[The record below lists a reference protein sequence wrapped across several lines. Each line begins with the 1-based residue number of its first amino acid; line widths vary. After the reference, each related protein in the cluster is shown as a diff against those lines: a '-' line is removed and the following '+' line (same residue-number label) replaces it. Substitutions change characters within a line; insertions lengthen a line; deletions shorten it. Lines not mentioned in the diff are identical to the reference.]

1 MTIDFPVNNL
11 KRDEFG
17 RPSGIVAVNKPAG
30 VTSHDLVDK
39 LRKQLG
45 TKKVGHAGAL
55 DVFADG
61 VMIYLIGKSTKLS
74 DKLMHLD
81 KEYVTTIILGIATDT
96 QDTEGK
102 VT

>member
-17 RPSGIVAVNKPAG
+17 RPSGIAAVNKPAG

-55 DVFADG
+55 DVLQM
-61 VMIYLIGKSTKLS
+61 V
-74 DKLMHLD
+74 
-81 KEYVTTIILGIATDT
+81 
-96 QDTEGK
+96 
-102 VT
+102 